1 MAAPYDHLP
10 HPPRPTPCSVATVGD
25 AARQG
30 EPGAP
35 EFNPPLPRTAKGAGL
50 RAFTAESLP
59 PHL

>member
-10 HPPRPTPCSVATVGD
+10 HPPGHTPCSAATAGD

-35 EFNPPLPRTAKGAGL
+35 EFKPPPPRMAKGAGT
-50 RAFTAESLP
+50 RAFTAESLL